1 MFVTRQ
7 TRSTSADPRYESG
20 EVSAETVLTVPIVFL
35 VMLIAIQ
42 AAVFMH
48 TAHVAQVS
56 ATEGA
61 AAAARYGGGVA
72 AGAEATARAIAEL
85 RSTATDIPKVNIVGG
100 FAEVQVGL
108 RVPRVAPFFDFVVT
122 RSAREP
128 LERFI
133 APDQR

>member
-1 MFVTRQ
+1 M
-7 TRSTSADPRYESG
+7 
-20 EVSAETVLTVPIVFL
+20 SAETVLTVPIVFL
-35 VMLIAIQ
+35 VMLMAIQ
-42 AAVFMH
+42 VAVFMH

-61 AAAARYGGGVA
+61 AAAARHGGGVA

-85 RSTATDIPKVNIVGG
+85 RSTAKDIPRISIVDG
-100 FAEVQVGL
+100 FAEVEVGL
-108 RVPRVAPFFDFVVT
+108 RVPQVAPFFDVVVT
-122 RSAREP
+122 RTAREP

>member
-1 MFVTRQ
+1 M
-7 TRSTSADPRYESG
+7 
-20 EVSAETVLTVPIVFL
+20 SAETVLTIPIVFL

-61 AAAARYGGGVA
+61 SAAARYGGGVA
-72 AGAEATARAIAEL
+72 AGAEATAKAIAEL
-85 RSTATDIPKVNIVGG
+85 RSTATDIPRVSIVDGL
-100 FAEVQVGL
+100 AEVEVGL

-122 RSAREP
+122 RTAREP
-128 LERFI
+128 VERFV
-133 APDQR
+133 APDER